1 MKSSKSVVVKQL
13 PEMVTMNNVQQLRVE
28 VRPSLDRDRPSL
40 VFDCSN
46 VRQIDSAGIDLLL
59 SSLEEAMKRN
69 GDVKLAA
76 VSPQVSVILKLTRVD
91 RLFEIFEHSGEAEES
106 FSRFP
111 ILASGSRPCS
121 QVSG

>member
-1 MKSSKSVVVKQL
+1 MKSHKSVVVIPL
-13 PEMVTMNNVQQLRVE
+13 PEMVTMNNVQQLRIE
-28 VRPSLDRDRPSL
+28 IRPKLDRDRPSL

-69 GDVKLAA
+69 GDAKLAA

-91 RLFEIFEHSGEAEES
+91 RLFESFENSGDAAES

-111 ILASGSRPCS
+111 IQALRQSTLFAS
-121 QVSG
+121 